1 VSGPRIESGIPIPAR
16 RRLSAAGI
24 EHFEAMEVGDSFG
37 VPTPKEYRA
46 KPTVWAG
53 TNRLRNAAHQYGKR
67 TGKKFTVRA
76 MPNEIR
82 VWRVS

>member
-1 VSGPRIESGIPIPAR
+1 MKIDKDIPVPAR
-16 RRLSAAGI
+16 RRITAVGI
-24 EHFEAMEVGDSFG
+24 EHLDAMEVGDSIG
-37 VPTPKEYRA
+37 VPLPKEYRA

-53 TNRLRNAAHQYGKR
+53 TNRLRNAAYQYGKR

-82 VWRVS
+82 VWRTA

>member
-1 VSGPRIESGIPIPAR
+1 MKIDKDVPVPAR
-16 RRLSAAGI
+16 RRLTAVGI
-24 EHFEAMEVGDSFG
+24 EHFEAMDVGDSIG
-37 VPTPKEYRA
+37 VPLPREYRA

-53 TNRLRNAAHQYGKR
+53 TNRLRNAAYNYGKR

-82 VWRVS
+82 VWRTA

>member
-1 VSGPRIESGIPIPAR
+1 MRIESGIPIPSR
-16 RRLSAAGI
+16 RRVTAVGT
-24 EHFEAMEVGDSFG
+24 EHFEAMQVGDSIG
-37 VPTPKEYRA
+37 VPLPKEYRA

-53 TNRLRNAAHQYGKR
+53 TTRLRNAAYQYGKR

-82 VWRVS
+82 LWRVE

>member
-1 VSGPRIESGIPIPAR
+1 MTIKIDKDIPIPAR
-16 RRLSAAGI
+16 RRVTEAGI
-24 EHFEAMEVGDSFG
+24 EHFEAMDVGDSIG
-37 VPTPKEYRA
+37 VPLPKEYRN
-46 KPTVWAG
+46 KPTIWAG
-53 TNRLRNAAHQYGKR
+53 TNRLRNAAYQYGKR

>member
-1 VSGPRIESGIPIPAR
+1 MRIESGVPIPSR
-16 RRLSAAGI
+16 RRLTAVGT
-24 EHFEAMEVGDSFG
+24 EHFEAMQVGDSIG
-37 VPTPKEYRA
+37 VPLPKEYRA

-53 TNRLRNAAHQYGKR
+53 TTRLRNAAYQYGKR

-82 VWRVS
+82 LWRIS

>member
-1 VSGPRIESGIPIPAR
+1 MRIESGIPIPSR
-16 RRLSAAGI
+16 RRVTAVGT
-24 EHFEAMEVGDSFG
+24 EHFEAMQVGDSIG
-37 VPTPKEYRA
+37 VPIPKEYRA

-53 TNRLRNAAHQYGKR
+53 TARLRNAAYQYGKR

-82 VWRVS
+82 LWRVS

>member
-1 VSGPRIESGIPIPAR
+1 MRIERGIPIPSR
-16 RRLSAAGI
+16 RRVTPVGT
-24 EHFEAMEVGDSFG
+24 EHFEAMQVGDSIG
-37 VPTPKEYRA
+37 VPLPKEYRA

-53 TNRLRNAAHQYGKR
+53 TTRLRNAAYQYGKR

-82 VWRVS
+82 LWRVS

>member
-1 VSGPRIESGIPIPAR
+1 MRIESGIPIPSR
-16 RRLSAAGI
+16 RRVTAVGT
-24 EHFEAMEVGDSFG
+24 EHFEAMQVGDSIG
-37 VPTPKEYRA
+37 VPIPKEYRA

-53 TNRLRNAAHQYGKR
+53 TARLRNAAYQYGKR

-82 VWRVS
+82 VWRVE

>member
-1 VSGPRIESGIPIPAR
+1 MRIESGIPIPSR
-16 RRLSAAGI
+16 RRVTAVGT
-24 EHFEAMEVGDSFG
+24 EHFEAMQVGDSIG
-37 VPTPKEYRA
+37 VPLPKEYRA

-53 TNRLRNAAHQYGKR
+53 TTRLRNAAYQYGKR

-82 VWRVS
+82 LWRVS

>member
-1 VSGPRIESGIPIPAR
+1 MLKIEKNIPIPSR
-16 RRLSAAGI
+16 RRVTAIGI
-24 EHFEAMEVGDSFG
+24 EHFEAMDVGDSIA
-37 VPTPKEYRA
+37 VPLPKECRN

-53 TNRLRNAAHQYGKR
+53 TNRLRNAAYQYGRR

-82 VWRVS
+82 VWRVT

>member
-1 VSGPRIESGIPIPAR
+1 MRIEKDIPIPSR
-16 RRLSAAGI
+16 RRVTAVGA
-24 EHFEAMEVGDSFG
+24 EHFEAMQVGDSIG
-37 VPTPKEYRA
+37 VPIPKEYRA

-53 TNRLRNAAHQYGKR
+53 TARLRNAAYQYGKR

-82 VWRVS
+82 LWRVS

>member
-1 VSGPRIESGIPIPAR
+1 MRIESGIPIPSR
-16 RRLSAAGI
+16 RRVTAVGT
-24 EHFEAMEVGDSFG
+24 EHFEAMQVGDSIG
-37 VPTPKEYRA
+37 VPIPKEYRA

-53 TNRLRNAAHQYGKR
+53 TTRLRNAAYQYGKR

-82 VWRVS
+82 LWRVS